1 MKINEKVK
9 KLRELHHFSQEEMA
23 EKLNL
28 STSGYAKIEKG
39 ERGLDLHKLERIA
52 TVFGIELTDLLEISD
67 NSVVCLINENSHHHN
82 HNHYGNQ
89 KLEFMIE
96 KLNLQLEHY
105 CELIKQ
111 KDKEI
116 EILNK
121 LITALEA
128 K

>member
-23 EKLNL
+23 EKLHL

-39 ERGLDLHKLERIA
+39 ERGLDLNKLEKIA

-67 NSVVCLINENSHHHN
+67 NSMICLINENSHHHN
-82 HNHYGNQ
+82 HNVYGEQ
-89 KLEFMIE
+89 GSAFAIE
-96 KLNLQLEHY
+96 KLTLKLEH
-105 CELIKQ
+105 CQELLKQ
-111 KDKEI
+111 KDQEI
-116 EILNK
+116 QTLNK
-121 LITALEA
+121 LVAALEQ